1 MTVKTYGNFIANTW
15 QDATNG
21 EFISVRDPSNG
32 QEFARIARGTRDD
45 IDLAVRSA
53 RAALAGDWGRMTPT

>member
-1 MTVKTYGNFIANTW
+1 MTVKSYGNFIANKW

-21 EFISVRDPSNG
+21 EFIAVRDPSNG

-45 IDLAVRSA
+45 IDLPCARPVRHSQVTG
-53 RAALAGDWGRMTPT
+53 AA